1 MKKILA
7 SLLCLAFFAQDNF
20 AQTDIVRS
28 KGIGV
33 SFIMNDL
40 ITPQRIRST
49 SLASVLRDKQFAK
62 LKEMSPGLA
71 ISYFKG
77 FTPHIDFAATIGGSF
92 VNMQLSGKTSERDHL
107 LLEVDASAN
116 FKMFT
121 EEMKV
126 NPYLIAGI
134 GASKYTDIYGAFM
147 PLGGGIKSSFVND
160 TQIFIQLQYRVPV
173 TPEANNYHFQ
183 MSLGV
188 SGLIGRKKI

>member
-33 SFIMNDL
+33 SFIMNDF

-116 FKMFT
+116 FKMFS
-121 EEMKV
+121 EETRV
-126 NPYLIAGI
+126 NPFLIAGI
-134 GASKYTDIYGAFM
+134 GASHYKNIYGAFI
-147 PLGGGIKSSFVND
+147 PLGGGLKAAVLKD
-160 TQIFIQLQYRVPV
+160 TEIFIQFQYRVPV
-173 TPEANNYHFQ
+173 TPDANNYHMQ
-183 MSLGV
+183 ASIGV
-188 SGLIGRKKI
+188 SGLLSKSN